1 MTSAPSPDDVAT
13 ARAGGGHGG
22 LVARR
27 AHPVSGRRRARDPWP
42 RLREAVLLEALQA
55 GGKVLDAGQRQTV
68 RLLTG
73 GSGTVGRGVY
83 LHGGVGRGKT
93 WIAGQFFNALEVPK
107 IRLHMHA
114 LLGQVNQVVATA
126 QAGTPIGIDD
136 AVQHL
141 IGDARLVFIDEFH
154 VHDVGDAMLLR
165 RVVPGLLALDAGLL
179 LTSNYPA
186 AELLPNPLFHHT
198 MAPVI
203 EMIQSHLRQWRIPDG
218 VDYRPLNAGT
228 GGFAAGSWTTAAGA
242 AGADAA
248 GPASVPVGFSGTR
261 SLEVTAADPVTGE
274 LVASFAQLC
283 EAPVSV
289 QDYLGLTRTFSYWTL
304 TEVPGPEEI
313 GPQAFQRLAFL
324 VDVLVDADLRLDVT
338 ASMPLDEWAR
348 AERLPRDSGRFL
360 SRLSLLG

>member
-126 QAGTPIGIDD
+126 Q
-136 AVQHL
+136 
-141 IGDARLVFIDEFH
+141 
-154 VHDVGDAMLLR
+154 
-165 RVVPGLLALDAGLL
+165 
-179 LTSNYPA
+179 
-186 AELLPNPLFHHT
+186 
-198 MAPVI
+198 
-203 EMIQSHLRQWRIPDG
+203 
-218 VDYRPLNAGT
+218 
-228 GGFAAGSWTTAAGA
+228 
-242 AGADAA
+242 
-248 GPASVPVGFSGTR
+248 
-261 SLEVTAADPVTGE
+261 
-274 LVASFAQLC
+274 
-283 EAPVSV
+283 
-289 QDYLGLTRTFSYWTL
+289 
-304 TEVPGPEEI
+304 
-313 GPQAFQRLAFL
+313 
-324 VDVLVDADLRLDVT
+324 
-338 ASMPLDEWAR
+338 
-348 AERLPRDSGRFL
+348 
-360 SRLSLLG
+360 